1 MAPSCDLRAV
11 FVSFVLKYSNTNN
24 SKVNHKGH
32 NIAGTR
38 PDREVRRFE
47 DTIWLVGMDAR
58 PSGHGVNN
66 LSKSSRQAF
75 AVCEIEAAFKAL
87 IISVDA
93 RRDAA

>member
-1 MAPSCDLRAV
+1 M
-11 FVSFVLKYSNTNN
+11 LKYSNTNN

-32 NIAGTR
+32 NIAVYSPGSGN
-38 PDREVRRFE
+38 DDGLKIRFGWWGWMRALRV
-47 DTIWLVGMDAR
+47 T
-58 PSGHGVNN
+58 GVNN